1 MSSFSFFVFFVREK
15 SLPTLALRCSLPS
28 LRGTPPQRP
37 PSLSSFRLSIYCVK
51 ADNKTQIAQ
60 LLTQIFKNKGSITEG
75 AFSEDLTLDTFNP
88 QILQS
93 YEECKT
99 MTDRSKIMDYPLSYI
114 ESIAKKTKTMLLT
127 LITFSG
133 NIAAFPV
140 DLLIH

>member
-1 MSSFSFFVFFVREK
+1 M
-15 SLPTLALRCSLPS
+15 
-28 LRGTPPQRP
+28 
-37 PSLSSFRLSIYCVK
+37 K

-60 LLTQIFKNKGSITEG
+60 LLTQIFKDKGSITEG
-75 AFSEDLTLDTFNP
+75 EFSEDLTLDTFNP
-88 QILQS
+88 KILQS

-127 LITFSG
+127 LITFSE